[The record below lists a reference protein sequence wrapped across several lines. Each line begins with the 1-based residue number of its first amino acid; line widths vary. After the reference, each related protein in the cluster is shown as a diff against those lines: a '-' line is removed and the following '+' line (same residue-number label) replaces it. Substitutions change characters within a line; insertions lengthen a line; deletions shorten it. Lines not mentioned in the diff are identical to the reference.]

1 MDLAYMAQLL
11 AEEPLNLLIMAKQI
25 PLSADWMSFSPLAG
39 CTSCQRAICYSNTK
53 IVLFLN

>member
-39 CTSCQRAICYSNTK
+39 CTSCYSNTK